1 MVVRMKFHTY
11 QIGAILWA
19 LIFGQLFEPGEI
31 FYLVLFLESI
41 VQFLFAQLI
50 VQLLA
55 I

>member
-1 MVVRMKFHTY
+1 MVVRKRYHIYGF
-11 QIGAILWA
+11 GKILWL
-19 LIFGQLFEPGEI
+19 LIFGQQFDPEEN
-31 FYLVLFLESI
+31 FRLVLFLESI

>member
-1 MVVRMKFHTY
+1 MVVRKKSHIY
-11 QIGAILWA
+11 QIGAILWV
-19 LIFGQLFEPGEI
+19 LIIGQPREQFH
-31 FYLVLFLESI
+31 LVLFLESI

>member
-1 MVVRMKFHTY
+1 MVVRKYGF
-11 QIGAILWA
+11 GKILWL
-19 LIFGQLFEPGEI
+19 LIFGQQFEPEEN
-31 FYLVLFLESI
+31 FHLVFFLESI